1 MEIAL
6 VLGLL
11 IVAIILFATEKFSVD
26 LITVGLLIVLTSL
39 GILTPSEAF
48 KGFGSDFIIMLA
60 SIFVVSGAMQKAG
73 ILEIIGDKFIKIPK
87 KRLKWLPTY
96 IMSTVGITSAF
107 MNNTTVT
114 AMYVAPVVSMCRKL
128 RISPSKILMPV
139 AFASILG
146 GTCTVIGTSTNI
158 AVNAYLGKNGYAT
171 FGMFDFTLIG
181 FVMMVLGIAFMAT
194 IGVRL
199 LPGKKE
205 VNMVKELEQKH
216 YFTEVLVKPN
226 SVMVNQKVRDTLLS
240 TSGFK
245 ILNIIR
251 DKQNMMA
258 NGYSAIEANDI
269 LLLEGNIED
278 LLRLKQ
284 SLGLDIYSEAL
295 APGDMITEDIKI
307 VEIFVTPTNDFL
319 GQTIR
324 EAQFKRRFGLLVMAI
339 NREGQTLS
347 DKIGDT
353 EIKIGDRL
361 LIQGPAVN
369 IEYRRKRGDFTV
381 LQEYNFAAP
390 KNKRNALLTFCFF
403 AGALVL
409 GTFEIIPLSIAFM
422 LAAFLCVAFKC
433 IKTEEA
439 YQKIEWNLLV
449 LIGGMTSFGIAMEKT
464 GTATFLADHI
474 ISFFGGMGPI
484 AVMAAFSLL
493 TVFLTQPMSNAAA
506 AMVVLP
512 VALEAAETMQ
522 VNPITFALTVM
533 LSASVSMITP
543 FEPSCILVY
552 GPGGYKFRDF
562 VKTGSLITILLIVII
577 IIMAPVLYPL

>member
-26 LITVGLLIVLTSL
+26 LITVGLLIILTSL
-39 GILTPSEAF
+39 GILTPAEAF

-87 KRLKWLPTY
+87 TRLKWLPTY
-96 IMSTVGITSAF
+96 IMSTVGFTSAF

-171 FGMFDFTLIG
+171 FGIFDFTLIG
-181 FVMMVLGIAFMAT
+181 FVMMVIGIVFMAT

-226 SVMVNQKVRDTLLS
+226 SVMVNQKVRDTILS

-258 NGYSAIEANDI
+258 NGYSSIEANDI

-278 LLRLKQ
+278 LLRMKQ

-295 APGDMITEDIKI
+295 APGDMITDDIKI

-474 ISFFGGMGPI
+474 ISLFGGIGPI

-562 VKTGSLITILLIVII
+562 VKTGSLVTLILIVVIL
-577 IIMAPVLYPL
+577 IMAPYLYPL

>member
-6 VLGLL
+6 VIGLL
-11 IVAIILFATEKFSVD
+11 IIAIILFATEKFSVD
-26 LITVGLLIVLTSL
+26 LITVGLLIILTSL
-39 GILTPSEAF
+39 GILTPAEAF

-240 TSGFK
+240 TTGFK

-258 NGYSAIEANDI
+258 NGYSTIEANDI

-512 VALEAAETMQ
+512 VALKAAETMQ

-577 IIMAPVLYPL
+577 IVMAPLLYPL

>member
-26 LITVGLLIVLTSL
+26 LITVGLLIILTSL
-39 GILTPSEAF
+39 GILTPAEAF

-96 IMSTVGITSAF
+96 IMSTVGFTSAF

-181 FVMMVLGIAFMAT
+181 FVMMVIGIVFMAT

-258 NGYSAIEANDI
+258 NGYSSIEENDI

-278 LLRLKQ
+278 LLRMKQ

-295 APGDMITEDIKI
+295 APGDMITDDIKI

-390 KNKRNALLTFCFF
+390 KTKEMHC
-403 AGALVL
+403 
-409 GTFEIIPLSIAFM
+409 
-422 LAAFLCVAFKC
+422 
-433 IKTEEA
+433 
-439 YQKIEWNLLV
+439 
-449 LIGGMTSFGIAMEKT
+449 
-464 GTATFLADHI
+464 
-474 ISFFGGMGPI
+474 
-484 AVMAAFSLL
+484 
-493 TVFLTQPMSNAAA
+493 
-506 AMVVLP
+506 
-512 VALEAAETMQ
+512 
-522 VNPITFALTVM
+522 
-533 LSASVSMITP
+533 
-543 FEPSCILVY
+543 
-552 GPGGYKFRDF
+552 
-562 VKTGSLITILLIVII
+562 
-577 IIMAPVLYPL
+577 

>member
-26 LITVGLLIVLTSL
+26 LITVGLLIILTSL
-39 GILTPSEAF
+39 GILTPAEAF

-96 IMSTVGITSAF
+96 IMSTVGFTSAF

-181 FVMMVLGIAFMAT
+181 FVMMVIGIVFMAT

-258 NGYSAIEANDI
+258 NGYSSIEANDI

-278 LLRLKQ
+278 LLRMKQ

-295 APGDMITEDIKI
+295 APGDMITDDIKI
-307 VEIFVTPTNDFL
+307 VEIFVTPTNDF
-319 GQTIR
+319 
-324 EAQFKRRFGLLVMAI
+324 
-339 NREGQTLS
+339 S
-347 DKIGDT
+347 DKHSG
-353 EIKIGDRL
+353 KH
-361 LIQGPAVN
+361 
-369 IEYRRKRGDFTV
+369 
-381 LQEYNFAAP
+381 
-390 KNKRNALLTFCFF
+390 
-403 AGALVL
+403 
-409 GTFEIIPLSIAFM
+409 S
-422 LAAFLCVAFKC
+422 
-433 IKTEEA
+433 
-439 YQKIEWNLLV
+439 
-449 LIGGMTSFGIAMEKT
+449 
-464 GTATFLADHI
+464 
-474 ISFFGGMGPI
+474 
-484 AVMAAFSLL
+484 
-493 TVFLTQPMSNAAA
+493 SNAA
-506 AMVVLP
+506 
-512 VALEAAETMQ
+512 
-522 VNPITFALTVM
+522 
-533 LSASVSMITP
+533 SA
-543 FEPSCILVY
+543 Y
-552 GPGGYKFRDF
+552 W
-562 VKTGSLITILLIVII
+562 
-577 IIMAPVLYPL
+577 

>member
-11 IVAIILFATEKFSVD
+11 IVAIILFATEKFLVD
-26 LITVGLLIVLTSL
+26 LITVGLLIILTSL
-39 GILTPSEAF
+39 GILTPAEAF

-87 KRLKWLPTY
+87 TRLKWLPTY
-96 IMSTVGITSAF
+96 IMSTVGFTSAF

-181 FVMMVLGIAFMAT
+181 FVMMVIGIVFMAT

-258 NGYSAIEANDI
+258 NGYSSIEANDI

-278 LLRLKQ
+278 LLRMKQ

-295 APGDMITEDIKI
+295 APGDMITDDIKI

-474 ISFFGGMGPI
+474 ISLFGGIGPI

-562 VKTGSLITILLIVII
+562 VKTGSLITILLIAII
-577 IIMAPVLYPL
+577 LFMAPLLYPL

>member
-26 LITVGLLIVLTSL
+26 LITVGLLIILTSL
-39 GILTPSEAF
+39 GILTPAEAF

-128 RISPSKILMPV
+128 RISPSKLLMPV

-171 FGMFDFTLIG
+171 FGMFDFTIIG
-181 FVMMVLGIAFMAT
+181 LMMMVLGIVFMAT

-258 NGYSAIEANDI
+258 NGYSTIEANDI

-403 AGALVL
+403 VGALVL

-484 AVMAAFSLL
+484 AVMSAFSLL

-512 VALEAAETMQ
+512 VALQAAETMQ

-562 VKTGSLITILLIVII
+562 VKTGSLITILLIVVI